1 MRKYAIAIVIGLLAC
16 TTAVEAKI
24 QHPHQHQAHAAYAAS
39 GWGWGGDGAAQVAH
53 REQGYGRATVA
64 RYGAS
69 VGNLPAHCYAA
80 LSHGTYGTLKPCGCF
95 AEWLLTGHT
104 EHVLNGVNMWLAS
117 AWLAF
122 QRVPAGPGTAAVMR
136 GHVVAILADNGDGTV
151 RAHDSWGIHNMSKR
165 RVIAFVDP
173 RQRHYAAR

>member
-1 MRKYAIAIVIGLLAC
+1 MKVTATIFAIIGLTILHSIA
-16 TTAVEAKI
+16 
-24 QHPHQHQAHAAYAAS
+24 AHAGYAD
-39 GWGWGGDGAAQVAH
+39 GYGAAHTAH
-53 REQGYGRATVA
+53 NGNAYHGAAVA

-69 VGNLPAHCYAA
+69 TGNLPSHCYAA
-80 LSHGTYGTLKPCGCF
+80 ARQGGPCGCF